1 MHTMRKLGTYIVLV
15 IFFFTVTV
23 ITSYSQVRI
32 AVSKTSERYE
42 MWLHG
47 ADPNAVIV
55 NMYGMGVDSAL
66 MVLSTCQ
73 GLLLTGG
80 EDVNPAYYGKS
91 NELSKCEEINNYRD
105 SLELAL
111 INRAILVRMPVF
123 GICRGEQI
131 LNVALGGTLLTDIP
145 TDVGKQVAHRCPPG
159 SKDCLHSVTI
169 DPESDLYLITSVDN
183 GMVNS
188 FHHQAVDMVA
198 PGMKVS
204 ARSENGVAE
213 SIEREMPLGKSFVM
227 GVQWHPE
234 ALTANPG
241 LSKPLADNFL
251 GKVNDYRQSR
261 RHCCGA
267 F

>member
-1 MHTMRKLGTYIVLV
+1 MKRLLRYLV
-15 IFFFTVTV
+15 FSSIFLAVAINF
-23 ITSYSQVRI
+23 SYGQVRV
-32 AVSKTSERYE
+32 AVSKSSASYE
-42 MWLHG
+42 AWLTG
-47 ADPNAVIV
+47 ADEDIEII
-55 NMYGMGVDSAL
+55 NMYGMPVDSAL
-66 MVLSTCQ
+66 FILSTCQ

-80 EDVNPAYYGKS
+80 EDVNPAYYGKL

-111 INRAILVRMPVF
+111 INRALLVRMPVF

-145 TDVGKQVAHRCPPG
+145 TDAGTQVTHRCPPG
-159 SKDCLHSVTI
+159 SSDCIHSVKI
-169 DPESDLYLITSVDN
+169 DTLSDLYMVTGVKKGS
-183 GMVNS
+183 VNS

-198 PGMKVS
+198 PGMKITAS
-204 ARSENGVAE
+204 SENGVAE
-213 SIEREMPLGKSFVM
+213 AIEREFPLGKSFVM

-234 ALTANPG
+234 RLDKNPG

-251 GKVNDYRQSR
+251 EKIKAYKQDR

-267 F
+267 Y